1 MKARSVLA
9 NLSFAITVAIAAF
22 QTASQFDK
30 RAPRNRN
37 DGTQRSMPAP
47 ESYSSTGITVAN
59 RLRQTFARIRSDRIV
74 PLAAGI
80 TFYGLLALFPAIA
93 AIISIYGLIAGS
105 QYLYEILA
113 FVEGALPSSGAR
125 FLRNRI
131 ERVGTEHG
139 ATLSFALVISVITAM
154 WSANRGMKA
163 LFEGLNVAY
172 GEIETR
178 SFIRLNILTMFF
190 TIGLLC
196 FLIIAVFIVADIP
209 SILEEKSSSSPMF
222 ILFRIVRWPFLF
234 ILSLLSVEI
243 LYRMGPCRNG
253 YQRKWV
259 SPGAMLAVLSWM
271 IGTFLFSAFLSNFQN
286 YDMTFGTLAAVDGLL
301 VWMWLSSITILM
313 GAELNGVGVRQS
325 QHMIVTARPQAH

>member
-9 NLSFAITVAIAAF
+9 NLSFAITVAIATF
-22 QTASQFDK
+22 LTASQFDK
-30 RAPRNRN
+30 RAPRNNRK
-37 DGTQRSMPAP
+37 DGTQGSMPAP
-47 ESYSSTGITVAN
+47 ASYSSKGITVAN
-59 RLRQTFARIRSDRIV
+59 RLRQTFARIRSDRILA
-74 PLAAGI
+74 LAAGV

-131 ERVGTEHG
+131 ERIGTEHG
-139 ATLSFALVISVITAM
+139 ATLSFALVISVITAI

-163 LFEGLNVAY
+163 LFEGLNIAY

-178 SFIRLNILTMFF
+178 GFIRLNILTIFF
-190 TIGLLC
+190 TMGLLG
-196 FLIIAVFIVADIP
+196 FLIIAAFIVVDVS
-209 SILEEKSSSSPMF
+209 SILGEN
-222 ILFRIVRWPFLF
+222 ILNRPIVMLIRTVRWPFLF
-234 ILSLLSVEI
+234 ILSLLSVEL
-243 LYRMGPCRNG
+243 LYRMGPCRKG
-253 YQRKWV
+253 YHQKWV
-259 SPGAMLAVLSWM
+259 SPGAMLAVLTWM
-271 IGTFLFSAFLSNFQN
+271 IGTFLFSAFLSNFRD

-313 GAELNGVGVRQS
+313 GAEFNGVGVRQS
-325 QHMIVTARPQAH
+325 DT